1 MTSGTALYQQLT
13 QMRVHRRPL
22 PKLDGKPQRIDA
34 ERHDAQQPPLDVVAE
49 QLSARTIKHHLLTVN
64 DGVIS
69 HPILPDADCPRQG
82 KPQRET
88 CKKRHE
94 DVGPYH
100 PQ

>member
-49 QLSARTIKHHLLTVN
+49 
-64 DGVIS
+64 
-69 HPILPDADCPRQG
+69 
-82 KPQRET
+82 
-88 CKKRHE
+88 
-94 DVGPYH
+94 
-100 PQ
+100 